1 MKMAEEHNPSGGYL
15 RDGTK
20 FSLLAGLIVVAGTFG
35 GIAAWSS
42 AVPLSEAIITSG
54 TLQVETRRKAIQ
66 HLEGGIIGEILVED
80 GDVVAAGDVLV
91 RLDDTTPKASL
102 SLIRGQLDELHARA
116 ARLRA
121 EQEEQDQIQFPA
133 VLEERNNVPDV
144 AAIMTGQVQ
153 LFRARRE
160 GKETEIDLLK
170 QRQGQLRQQIQGIIG
185 QRTSKTN
192 QIAILEQELKDLQGL
207 FDKGLAPVARLL
219 ALRREAEQQRGEEA
233 ALIADLARAHSAIGE
248 AELEIV
254 RLKRNFRE
262 SVVTELRDV
271 SARINEIEERRIAAE
286 DMLRRTTITAPRS
299 GIVLSLNVH
308 TIGGVIAAGE
318 PLMEIVP
325 ADDPL
330 VLAARVRPQDIDKV
344 LPGLAAEIRFS
355 SFSQRTTPVL
365 HGVVK
370 RVSADQLTDRATG
383 QPYYLGIITIPADQI
398 ARLEGLELV
407 PGMPAE
413 AFISTGE
420 RTAISY
426 LLKPL
431 SDSFRRAL
439 REE

>member
-1 MKMAEEHNPSGGYL
+1 
-15 RDGTK
+15 
-20 FSLLAGLIVVAGTFG
+20 
-35 GIAAWSS
+35 
-42 AVPLSEAIITSG
+42 VPLSEAIIASG
-54 TLQVETRRKAIQ
+54 TLQVGTRRKAIQ
-66 HLEGGIIGEILVED
+66 HLEGGIVGEILVED

-121 EQEEQDQIQFPA
+121 EQDEQDQIQFPA
-133 VLEERNNVPDV
+133 VLENRKTVPAV

-153 LFRARRE
+153 LFHARRE

-192 QIAILEQELKDLQGL
+192 QIAILEQELEDLQGL

-365 HGVVK
+365 HGQVK
-370 RVSADQLTDRATG
+370 RVSADQLTDRVTG

-398 ARLEGLELV
+398 VRLEGLELV